1 MFSDLLGSALE
12 VVMNYEHSIL
22 RALLRLARRRSTAD
36 AGRLLD
42 RVGGTTAELRDAI
55 RRLEAD
61 GFVARLTEEN
71 VRLTMPGLAV
81 AVASIAGRRRAKAT
95 PRASRRAA

>member
-1 MFSDLLGSALE
+1 
-12 VVMNYEHSIL
+12 MNYEHSIL

-81 AVASIAGRRRAKAT
+81 AVASIAASRSTARRTKAT
-95 PRASRRAA
+95 QRASRRAA